1 MSDNNTFACADHFFD
16 KKIISHFYFAPSIFC
31 NLIANQ
37 LGMGGNICEKVF
49 GVRKVYELYISCMYF
64 LVFQRKPCL
73 SFMNRLN
80 SLKHM
85 QNFDVYNYNQK
96 KKKKRKGKNKIKHS
110 VYNVFCNTGNIT
122 TSFELSQGKFMGIE
136 YGCN

>member
-1 MSDNNTFACADHFFD
+1 MY
-16 KKIISHFYFAPSIFC
+16 III
-31 NLIANQ
+31 I
-37 LGMGGNICEKVF
+37 K
-49 GVRKVYELYISCMYF
+49 
-64 LVFQRKPCL
+64 
-73 SFMNRLN
+73 
-80 SLKHM
+80 
-85 QNFDVYNYNQK
+85 K

>member
-1 MSDNNTFACADHFFD
+1 
-16 KKIISHFYFAPSIFC
+16 
-31 NLIANQ
+31 
-37 LGMGGNICEKVF
+37 
-49 GVRKVYELYISCMYF
+49 
-64 LVFQRKPCL
+64 
-73 SFMNRLN
+73 MNRLN